1 MQQPIFLPRQRS
13 FTGRMAGGRPGGV
26 RMQDLD
32 KAALGA
38 RIRMIRTQAELRQW
52 ELARLLGTTQSAVHK
67 YEHGVVP
74 EPRRLVELA
83 RIGNTSIEWILTG
96 HHWESGSEDQARL
109 TPELLEMAAALRGL
123 ADGEKR
129 AVDDAL
135 RIVSEAV
142 HALESIPD
150 DATANPAG
158 VPAGLRPHAVET
170 QRVLESAWRIQKA
183 VLRWIADTT
192 NRRLGAS
199 SFLTGLGEPGADSAP
214 RRTTH
219 DSPDEP
225 A

>member
-1 MQQPIFLPRQRS
+1 ME
-13 FTGRMAGGRPGGV
+13 
-26 RMQDLD
+26 DLD

-38 RIRMIRTQAELRQW
+38 RIRKIRTQAELRQW

-109 TPELLEMAAALRGL
+109 TPDLLEMAAALRGL

-135 RIVSEAV
+135 RIVREAV
-142 HALESIPD
+142 HALESTPEE
-150 DATANPAG
+150 PAG
-158 VPAGLRPHAVET
+158 GHASVSAGLRPHAAET
-170 QRVLESAWRIQKA
+170 QRVLESAWRIQQA
-183 VLRWIADTT
+183 VLHWIAEAT

-199 SFLTGLGEPGADSAP
+199 TFLSKD
-214 RRTTH
+214 
-219 DSPDEP
+219 DP